1 MDESM
6 KPQPDMNY
14 LQNSFQRAAKDKSK
28 EELKKKIIDSLSSKD
43 EEAEGQNLA
52 PGEQPKPKDEKKDG
66 LEGLI
71 DEGLD
76 KVFGF

>member
-1 MDESM
+1 MD
-6 KPQPDMNY
+6 Y

-28 EELKKKIIDSLSSKD
+28 EELKKKIIESLGSND
-43 EEAEGQNLA
+43 EEEAQGQNLA
-52 PGEQPKPKDEKKDG
+52 PGEEPKPKDEKKDG
-66 LEGLI
+66 IEGLI